1 MMNTQSIPDRIGQE
15 LYNAIE
21 YARKEQAAFQEQ
33 NILYGHKPVD
43 FSRARILDFNTII
56 KFLIYMQ
63 GGSLQKELYKAGLAV
78 SASAFVQRRK
88 QLSWWD
94 LEKVF
99 ENFVLAEEE
108 IKRYKGYRI
117 LAADGTALN
126 IARNPKSNSFM
137 QNSNAP
143 KGYNQLHINPLYD
156 VLNKIYVSCLVQ
168 PQPQVDEIGAL
179 AYMIEW
185 YDFNEKTLIVADRGY
200 ESYNT
205 FAKFIELG
213 TNAKFL
219 IRVKQNRSAMRE
231 IAKLPM
237 KELDTTVSFTITT
250 TQSKADKENNY
261 IYIQKRKNANRIY
274 SDKTKN
280 ARWDYQSPYP
290 MSFRVVR
297 FMLKSGEYETL
308 ATNLPQDFTLEEIK
322 ELYHGRWGIETAFR
336 TLKYSVGMI
345 NLHGK
350 SDEFAK
356 QEIFASMI
364 MSNFASRIASQV
376 ILQNRERNVH
386 EYGVNMK
393 MCIFLCQEFLR
404 TGNSDGEQL
413 MCDIARYTEAIRP
426 DRENTRNIT
435 PKSFVPFVYR
445 V

>member
-1 MMNTQSIPDRIGQE
+1 MMNTQSFPDRIRRE

-21 YARKEQAAFQEQ
+21 YARKEQSAFQEQ
-33 NILYGHKPVD
+33 NILHGHKPVD
-43 FSRARILDFNTII
+43 FSRSRILDFNTII

-63 GGSLQKELYKAGLAV
+63 GGSLQKELYKAGLKV

-94 LEKVF
+94 LEKAF

-126 IARNPKSNSFM
+126 IARNPKSDSFM

-143 KGYNQLHINPLYD
+143 KGYNQLHVNPLYD
-156 VLNKIYVSCLVQ
+156 VLNKIYVSCLIQ

-185 YDFNEKTLIVADRGY
+185 HDFNEKTLIVADRGY

-205 FAKFIELG
+205 FAKFTELG

-261 IYIQKRKNANRIY
+261 IYIQTRKNANRVY

-280 ARWDYQSPYP
+280 ARWDYPSPYP

-322 ELYHGRWGIETAFR
+322 ELYHSRWGIETAFR

-356 QEIFASMI
+356 QEVFASMI
-364 MSNFASRIASQV
+364 MSNFASRIASQAIV
-376 ILQNRERNVH
+376 QNRESNVH
-386 EYGVNMK
+386 EYSVNMK

-404 TGNSDGEQL
+404 TGNSNGEQL
-413 MCDIARYTEAIRP
+413 MRDIARYTEAIRP
-426 DRENTRNIT
+426 ERENTRNIA